1 MYASVEE
8 KIELLLYAWTV
19 DWDTSYTEKWKKKKM
34 EEKVLL
40 FFIRM
45 NSNTVILLNTN
56 VFTCYL

>member
-1 MYASVEE
+1 MP
-8 KIELLLYAWTV
+8 ELWTGIPP
-19 DWDTSYTEKWKKKKM
+19 TQRNGRKKKM
-34 EEKVLL
+34 EEKVL

>member
-1 MYASVEE
+1 MP
-8 KIELLLYAWTV
+8 ELWTGIPP
-19 DWDTSYTEKWKKKKM
+19 TQRNGRKKKM

-45 NSNTVILLNTN
+45 DSNTVILLNTN